1 MQFFFVYIENSSRKT
16 TSNNIKQLQFF
27 RVQVSTLFSRKFNLS
42 DGTGARLCVAIPN
55 TSMMREGDEIKR
67 LHQNEGCDGNNNMLR
82 AIDAKSIERLIQQ
95 S

>member
-1 MQFFFVYIENSSRKT
+1 MIGIHGCQRYT
-16 TSNNIKQLQFF
+16 P
-27 RVQVSTLFSRKFNLS
+27 VSTLFSRKFNLS